1 MKRYEVSDAK
11 LSNEVKSL
19 NSVNSVNSDSDKK
32 T

>member
-19 NSVNSVNSDSDKK
+19 NSVNSDSDKK